1 MMGFIAYAQN
11 IENSIRLITFSKNAN
26 LNEPHDKNR
35 IFVTGLSMMSTK
47 LSISKAAQEKVND

>member
-11 IENSIRLITFSKNAN
+11 IENTVRLMTFSKNAN

-35 IFVTGLSMMSTK
+35 IFVTGLSMFSAK
-47 LSISKAAQEKVND
+47 LSTSKAS